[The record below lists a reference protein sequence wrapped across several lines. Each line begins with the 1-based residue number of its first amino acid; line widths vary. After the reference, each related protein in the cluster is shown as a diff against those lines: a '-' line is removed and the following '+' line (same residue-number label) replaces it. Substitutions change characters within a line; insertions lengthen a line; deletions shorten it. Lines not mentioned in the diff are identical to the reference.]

1 MSRNHQIAVDMIEA
15 RFLAFASG
23 KSSADLHAETSM
35 AIEMA
40 YALGAIGFDEHR
52 HYVARRHRILEREHT
67 EFMARLPRS
76 A

>member
-15 RFLAFASG
+15 RFQALIA
-23 KSSADLHAETSM
+23 KSTCCLDSETDM

-40 YALGAIGFDEHR
+40 YALGAISLEEHR
-52 HYVARRHRILEREHT
+52 YYARRLHLIKEREYD
-67 EFMARLPRS
+67 EWLARRS

>member
-1 MSRNHQIAVDMIEA
+1 MSQNHKTATGMIEA
-15 RFLAFASG
+15 RLQALIA
-23 KSSADLHAETSM
+23 KSTCCLHAETDM

-52 HYVARRHRILEREHT
+52 HYVALRTRIQEH
-67 EFMARLPRS
+67 EYAEWLARRS

>member
-15 RFLAFASG
+15 RFQALITKG
-23 KSSADLHAETSM
+23 GCCLHSETDM

-40 YALGAIGFDEHR
+40 YALGAISCKEHT
-52 HYVARRHRILEREHT
+52 HYVTRRNKILEREYA
-67 EFMARLPRS
+67 EFIARRS